1 MKPISN
7 IAFYCCGVRMQD
19 AVEESPICGD
29 VYAKL
34 FMDGYGRH
42 IYDEFKDEVCTNAS
56 ILIRHRIID
65 DVLRSMLVSNPDLC
79 VVSIGAGFD
88 SRPYRL
94 AGGIWFELDEPL
106 VMIYKNVRLPTSE
119 CANPLRRIP
128 IDFCTDSLEEK
139 LSAIS
144 HTGQVVFILE
154 GVFIYLNQNET
165 KKTLEAFSSLFPKHQ
180 LICDLVTREMV
191 EGYGKKLQEIAAKM
205 GAPFKAIDKPESIFL
220 TCGYKVKNKIS
231 ILEVSVDLGINKIP
245 KFIWKYYFNK
255 EIKGNSVYVLDNT
268 QTTI

>member
-1 MKPISN
+1 MEK
-7 IAFYCCGVRMQD
+7 
-19 AVEESPICGD
+19 SPICGD

-34 FMDGYGRH
+34 FMDGDGRH
-42 IYDEFKDEVCTNAS
+42 IYDEFKEQVCSSAS

-65 DVLRSMLVSNPDLC
+65 DVLRNMLVSNPDLC
-79 VVSIGAGFD
+79 VVTIGAGFD

-106 VMIYKNVRLPTSE
+106 VMAYKNVRLPASE

-128 IDFCTDSLEEK
+128 IDFCTDSMEEK
-139 LSAIS
+139 LSAVSSAVDHAGEI
-144 HTGQVVFILE
+144 VFILE

-165 KKTLEAFSSLFPKHQ
+165 EKTLKALSRLFPKHQ

-191 EGYGKKLQEIAAKM
+191 DGYGKKLQEIAAKM

-220 TCGYKVKNKIS
+220 TSGYNVKNKIS
-231 ILEVSVDLGINKIP
+231 IVEMSVDLGINKIP
-245 KFIWKYYFNK
+245 KFIWKYYFNR
-255 EIKGNSVYVLDNT
+255 EIKGNSVYVLENAPP
-268 QTTI
+268 